1 MKVAPTGLAIG
12 LLVSLSPALSAADA
26 AKDFSRTRNPNGV
39 WTYGWYDGSFHRM
52 TDREEISPDV
62 WFWQG
67 GNLLLGEPTIGKNTG
82 TNDFVINGTTFYE
95 PGDMALHPGPNGE
108 RAVLRWTAP
117 TGGFYQIDAAFWGG
131 DANTITDVE
140 IETLGKLLLGGDVH
154 GNESPLI
161 FSGLV
166 HVRPRQTIDFSVGY
180 GSNLAY
186 EFDTT
191 LVDIKVVKSSPGEA
205 KKGDKGN
212 EDKPEKDAPGAA
224 KKAEKVET
232 ARPK

>member
-1 MKVAPTGLAIG
+1 
-12 LLVSLSPALSAADA
+12 
-26 AKDFSRTRNPNGV
+26 
-39 WTYGWYDGSFHRM
+39 M
-52 TDREEISPDV
+52 TAREEISPDV

-82 TNDFVINGTTFYE
+82 PNDYVINGTTVYE

-108 RAVLRWTAP
+108 RAVLRWAAP
-117 TGGFYQIDAAFWGG
+117 SGGFYQIHAAFWGG
-131 DANTITDVE
+131 DPNTITDVE

-180 GSNLAY
+180 GANQAY

-191 LVDIKVVKSSPGEA
+191 LVDIKIEKSSPGEA
-205 KKGDKGN
+205 KKVKRAVTT
-212 EDKPEKDAPGAA
+212 EVAPPAP
-224 KKAEKVET
+224 KKSEKVEI